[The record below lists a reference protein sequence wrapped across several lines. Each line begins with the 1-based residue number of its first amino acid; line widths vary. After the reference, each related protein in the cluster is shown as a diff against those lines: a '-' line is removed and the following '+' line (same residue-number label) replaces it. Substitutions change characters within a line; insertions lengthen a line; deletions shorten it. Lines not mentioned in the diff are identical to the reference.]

1 MSSLTPTTSSSP
13 STTSPSTQTQAKN
26 PISLRLYKVLS
37 TNFDDY
43 ATREAL
49 GTLSELYGT
58 PDSNDREDESLIGE
72 HAAKARRSLRRDME
86 NKLAESSATFVEALG
101 EVDQKLTELQAHISA
116 MHMACAEAEEQL
128 RSTND
133 ASKTVLERAG
143 TLRDERQSISAKS
156 TIITLFLASFTLS
169 QDETNAIT
177 SRDVPVGAAFF
188 AAMDKC
194 EKIREDCRVL
204 MAGEEGPTRAG
215 LDIMQSTS
223 TALEAGY
230 DKILRFLTHEF
241 RRTGKDLSLEVND
254 TIQEGVKRLKRRPE
268 LLSEALSI
276 LASTRQNALLT
287 SFLHALTRGGPG
299 GLPRPIELHA
309 HDPIRYVGDML
320 AWVHQAIAAE
330 REFLGAVFGRGEEGA
345 GRMVGS
351 VRRFSTAEAG
361 EEEEEEWIRE
371 LMDIGVGGLV
381 GPLKNR
387 VLQTVKSQESS
398 IVSYKIANLL
408 MFYWVTM
415 RRTVGE
421 ESGVTKG
428 LEELTEAAYKV
439 FEASIEAQSRALSRI
454 GLDLDDPALTPPLY
468 ILDHAQVLKEV
479 MSVYQSSVLDEEQE
493 RLMSLPSDA
502 DRAKAGEKKKP
513 GLGSDFGK
521 VLDVAIDPVVES
533 VIKGGEEKGKL
544 RPRWDA
550 SVWIVNCLTY
560 ILSVLEPFS
569 SFTQEKQDG
578 IKTLLDMRVAAL
590 IEEHTTSLLDES
602 GLLGV
607 YQTIEHPPNTSEPLS
622 HFPET
627 SPAAI
632 LRALHQFSL
641 FLSSPTVLSS
651 ARIAPLASAGMAERV
666 HKRALGRVARV
677 YEEVCAVVRGDAGG
691 RWGERKGGYEAG
703 SVVVGSERPWGRGDL
718 VRQVFGVE
726 EEGSS
731 EEEED
736 GEDEESEEDEEED
749 ESEEEDGSEEEE
761 GESDDDESEDDTA
774 EDSEGN
780 AKAAPNAPSA
790 KAS

>member
-13 STTSPSTQTQAKN
+13 SITSPSAQTQAKN

-37 TNFDDY
+37 TNFEDY

-58 PDSNDREDESLIGE
+58 PDADADGALIGE
-72 HAAKARRSLRRDME
+72 HAAKARRSLTRDME

-101 EVDQKLTELQAHISA
+101 EVDQKLTELQTHISA

-169 QDETNAIT
+169 QDEMNAMT

-188 AAMDKC
+188 AAMEKC

-215 LDIMQSTS
+215 LDIMHSTS

-230 DKILRFLTHEF
+230 EKILRFLTHEF
-241 RRTGKDLSLEVND
+241 RRTGKDLCLEVND
-254 TIQEGVKRLKRRPE
+254 TIQEGVKRLQSRPE

-287 SFLHALTRGGPG
+287 SFLHALTRGGPS

-330 REFLGAVFGRGEEGA
+330 REFLGTVFGRGEEGA

-351 VRRFSTAEAG
+351 VRRFSKAEAG
-361 EEEEEEWIRE
+361 EEEWIRE

-421 ESGVTKG
+421 ESEVTKG

-439 FEASIEAQSRALSRI
+439 LRHPSKLR
-454 GLDLDDPALTPPLY
+454 DLDDPALTPPLY

-479 MSVYQSSVLDEEQE
+479 MSVYQSSILDEEQE

-502 DRAKAGEKKKP
+502 DHTKTGEKKKP

-569 SFTQEKQDG
+569 SFTQEKQEG
-578 IKTLLDMRVAAL
+578 IKTLLDTHVAAL

-602 GLLGV
+602 GLL
-607 YQTIEHPPNTSEPLS
+607 
-622 HFPET
+622 
-627 SPAAI
+627 
-632 LRALHQFSL
+632 
-641 FLSSPTVLSS
+641 
-651 ARIAPLASAGMAERV
+651 
-666 HKRALGRVARV
+666 
-677 YEEVCAVVRGDAGG
+677 AV
-691 RWGERKGGYEAG
+691 
-703 SVVVGSERPWGRGDL
+703 
-718 VRQVFGVE
+718 
-726 EEGSS
+726 
-731 EEEED
+731 
-736 GEDEESEEDEEED
+736 
-749 ESEEEDGSEEEE
+749 
-761 GESDDDESEDDTA
+761 
-774 EDSEGN
+774 
-780 AKAAPNAPSA
+780 
-790 KAS
+790 